1 MELAGTGW
9 TLLGTSFRCLGMPPG
24 PAAELAAL
32 LRGFPRLSGPAGEA
46 VDFELHEGDTA
57 PEITLGGV
65 RRTLGTSD
73 PAASQVEYLLVNEAL
88 QRTREHHVL
97 HAGGVV
103 TPAGTCLVVG
113 ESGAGKTSLT
123 LWLWASG
130 FRLLTDDLC
139 PILQSSLSPEM
150 FPRALHMDAEYS
162 PALMGRIPPRPASYP
177 QDYYPFP
184 GAPAQDAPQISPPP
198 PVTALLAIQRGPRP
212 EGEITPLSQA
222 EATHVLLG
230 AVIRNPAFQYGQA
243 LEDMMRLASSCTAW
257 RLRAST
263 PEGAGERAVEA
274 LTSALR

>member
-1 MELAGTGW
+1 
-9 TLLGTSFRCLGMPPG
+9 MPPG
-24 PAAELAAL
+24 PAAELSDL
-32 LRGFPRLSGPAGEA
+32 LQGFPRSSGPAGEA
-46 VDFELHEGDTA
+46 VDFAVTEGDTA

-65 RRTLGTSD
+65 SRALGTSD
-73 PAASQVEYLLVNEAL
+73 PIASQVEYLLVNEAL
-88 QRTREHHVL
+88 QRARGHHVL

-103 TPAGTCLVVG
+103 TPAGTCLVIG

-139 PILQSSLSPEM
+139 PILQSSLRPEI
-150 FPRALHMDAEYS
+150 FPRSLHMDAEYS
-162 PALMGRIPPRPASYP
+162 PLLMARIPPRPPSFP
-177 QDYYPFP
+177 KDYYPFP
-184 GAPAQDAPQISPPP
+184 NPPADTASPAP

-222 EATHVLLG
+222 ETTHVLLG
-230 AVIRNPAFQYGQA
+230 AVIRNPAFQYGEA

-263 PEGAGERAVEA
+263 PEGAGERAVEVLA
-274 LTSALR
+274 SLR